1 MWEDYRDIIRRYPK
15 LPLCEERRLIS
26 KAQKGSRLR
35 QACLP
40 ARQGFGG
47 QARKSKDEILLRHSS
62 FLIFRIHKIAFPTLI
77 QRFGLNRLNRD
88 SDYLFFRTLNTLIYL
103 QPSFFHR
110 QTFP

>member
-1 MWEDYRDIIRRYPK
+1 MWKAYSGMVRRYPMI
-15 LPLCEERRLIS
+15 PLSEERCLIS
-26 KAQKGSRLR
+26 KAQKGSR
-35 QACLP
+35 
-40 ARQGFGG
+40 
-47 QARKSKDEILLRHSS
+47 KSKDEIVLRHSS

-110 QTFP
+110 QTSP